1 MISQISSL
9 SVILTPGLKANVIE
23 ERLDRAMEN
32 SKWMMNY
39 PNVKFLNLLTYHSDH
54 SHILL
59 QTSPMIR
66 HGRIYSFLFENG
78 WLKEDDINEVVDEG
92 WGGEISV
99 DITNKTSRCAEK
111 LKG

>member
-9 SVILTPGLKANVIE
+9 RVILTPGLKANVIE

-39 PNVKFLNLLTYHSDH
+39 PNVKFLNLLTYPSDH

-59 QTSPMIR
+59 QTSPMII
-66 HGRIYSFLFENG
+66 HGRLYSFLFENG

-92 WGGEISV
+92 CGGG
-99 DITNKTSRCAEK
+99 DKCRHYK
-111 LKG
+111 